1 MTRLLGVD
9 LGERRIGIAIGDAAT
24 GIARGFVTLRRGS
37 LERDVASLARIVSEQ
52 GVAGLVVGY
61 PLDMDGTEGAQ
72 ARVTREWAEAVAARL
87 ALPLALRDER
97 LSSVA
102 AEAALG
108 AARRGRAGGPPSAA
122 ARDQRRAAI
131 DREAARRILQAELDA
146 RSGANR

>member
-1 MTRLLGVD
+1 
-9 LGERRIGIAIGDAAT
+9 
-24 GIARGFVTLRRGS
+24 
-37 LERDVASLARIVSEQ
+37 
-52 GVAGLVVGY
+52 VVGY
-61 PLDMDGTEGAQ
+61 PLDMDGHEGAQ

-108 AARRGRAGGPPSAA
+108 APSRGRAGGPPSPA
-122 ARDQRRAAI
+122 ARDRRRAAI

-146 RSGANR
+146 RSGAAR